1 MKIGILTLLIS
12 DNYGGI
18 LQNYALQTI
27 LTNMGHDVITVQR
40 YPGILKGDIFYSL
53 IKKKIIIK
61 QNIRISLDNFIRFFK
76 KKPLLAWTW
85 ERRKLFRILNDDIL
99 SFNTKHLKLTDIYY
113 SPKAMLKDYYKNKYE
128 AYIVGSD
135 QVWRPMYNNHTL
147 VEMYLSFLPENLKVK
162 RIAYAASFGSS
173 DWEYSKS

>member
-53 IKKKIIIK
+53 IKKKIIIL
-61 QNIRISLDNFIRFFK
+61 RYYLPSLY
-76 KKPLLAWTW
+76 
-85 ERRKLFRILNDDIL
+85 FRIFL
-99 SFNTKHLKLTDIYY
+99 Y
-113 SPKAMLKDYYKNKYE
+113 
-128 AYIVGSD
+128 V
-135 QVWRPMYNNHTL
+135 TL
-147 VEMYLSFLPENLKVK
+147 LYTE
-162 RIAYAASFGSS
+162 
-173 DWEYSKS
+173 